1 MSKKTKPEAEEQEQV
16 KTEAPTEE
24 TAKAEAKPATDWEA
38 KYNDLNDRYLRM
50 AAEYDNF
57 RKRSVK
63 EKEAIYPEATAD
75 AISKFLPVLDSME
88 RAAGFACSDEEYKKG
103 VDMII
108 HSFYEALAAAG
119 AEEIPAEVGSA
130 FDPAVHNAVMHVED
144 ENLGAGVIAQVFQK
158 GYRLGDRVIRHTMVQ
173 VAN

>member
-1 MSKKTKPEAEEQEQV
+1 MSDKKKKETQQPQEEPQEKEDSSVEENQPQEDPVEEKLRQAEEQV
-16 KTEAPTEE
+16 LA
-24 TAKAEAKPATDWEA
+24 
-38 KYNDLNDRYLRM
+38 LNDKLLRTL
-50 AAEYDNF
+50 AE
-57 RKRSVK
+57 
-63 EKEAIYPEATAD
+63 D

>member
-1 MSKKTKPEAEEQEQV
+1 MSQKKKEPQQPAEEKIEQETPGCEKPSEPDPVEEKLQQAEEQV
-16 KTEAPTEE
+16 LA
-24 TAKAEAKPATDWEA
+24 
-38 KYNDLNDRYLRM
+38 LNDKLLRTL
-50 AAEYDNF
+50 AEYDNF

-63 EKEAIYPEATAD
+63 EKEAIYPEAA
-75 AISKFLPVLDSME
+75 AEAVAKFLPVLDSME

-103 VDMII
+103 V
-108 HSFYEALAAAG
+108 
-119 AEEIPAEVGSA
+119 
-130 FDPAVHNAVMHVED
+130 MHIED